1 MNKNKLKIFATT
13 SRTTLLSSIKERLEK
28 LKVDEPKSLPQKFEN
43 GILIDDVSFTQGSK
57 YKQREELIKAVNHIG
72 KEQIIEEISYTWFNR
87 IVAIYFMQVNGYLKY
102 GFNILPSSNSSRLE
116 PDVVVNIHKANIP
129 NLDKN
134 KAIELSNAG
143 KFNELYNYILLLVCN
158 DLHTQLPFLFEKL
171 DDYSELLIPSDLL
184 IEGSLIQN
192 IAKETDV
199 EDWKEVE
206 VIGWLYQF
214 YITEKKDEIFAS
226 KKKIDKD
233 SIGPATQLFTPK
245 WIVKYMV
252 ENSVGKIWVQSNSK
266 DIKLIEN
273 WKYFLKDDTEVE
285 LAQINKP
292 EDITVIDPSMGSG
305 HILVYA
311 FDVLYQI
318 YLSQGYQKKDI
329 VRSILKYNLF
339 GIDIDQRAT
348 QLASFAL
355 MMKACEYDSEII
367 NEHIKLHLIAIQET
381 NTFSKPD
388 SKDYPVLSRLYEMY
402 IDALEYGSIL
412 EPSLSTDDISKAK
425 EELINA
431 ERKHDMFS
439 QILISQYRAIVE
451 QTELLSKNYIIAITN
466 PPYMGG
472 GNMSPKLSKYVKDYY
487 PDSKSDLFSV
497 FIERCLEFASSKGLV
512 SMITMHSWM
521 FLSSFENLR
530 KNIIENH
537 EILSMVHLGARA
549 FEEIGGEVVQT
560 TTFVIRE

>member
-1 MNKNKLKIFATT
+1 MNKNKLKIFATS
-13 SRTTLLSSIKERLEK
+13 SRTVLLSSVKERLEK
-28 LKVDEPKSLPQKFEN
+28 LKVDAPQSLPQKFEN
-43 GILIDDVSFTQGSK
+43 GILIDDISFTEGAK
-57 YKQREELIKAVNHIG
+57 HKQRDELINAVNQIG

-87 IVAIYFMQVNGYLKY
+87 FVAIYFMQVNGYLKY
-102 GFNILPSSNSSRLE
+102 GFDILPSASSSRLE
-116 PDVVVNIHKANIP
+116 PEVVVNIHKANIP
-129 NLDKN
+129 NLDKTR
-134 KAIELSNAG
+134 AIELSNAG

-184 IEGSLIQN
+184 IEGSIIQN

-206 VIGWLYQF
+206 IIGWLYQF

-252 ENSVGKIWVQSNSK
+252 ENSVGKIWVQSNQN
-266 DIKLIEN
+266 DLKLSEN
-273 WKYFLKDDTEVE
+273 WKYFLKDEAEVE
-285 LAQINKP
+285 IVQIKKP
-292 EDITVIDPSMGSG
+292 EDLTVIDPSMGSG

-318 YLSQGYQKKDI
+318 YQSQGYQKKDI
-329 VRSILKYNLF
+329 VRSILKNNLF
-339 GIDIDQRAT
+339 GIDIDARAT

-355 MMKACEYDSEII
+355 MMKACEYDKNII
-367 NEHIKLHLIAIQET
+367 NEHIKLNLIAIQET
-381 NTFSKPD
+381 NSFSKPD
-388 SKDYPVLSRLYEMY
+388 SKDYPILNRLYELFV
-402 IDALEYGSIL
+402 DALEYGSIL
-412 EPSLSTDDISKAK
+412 TSSLSIDDIEKAK
-425 EELINA
+425 QELLKA
-431 ERKHDMFS
+431 ESKHDMFS
-439 QILISQYRAIVE
+439 QILISQYKPIIE
-451 QTELLSKNYIIAITN
+451 QTELLSKNYVIAITN

-497 FIERCLEFASSKGLV
+497 FIERCLEFAVSKGLV

-521 FLSSFENLR
+521 FLSSFEILR
-530 KNIIENH
+530 KRIIENH

-560 TTFVIRE
+560 TSFVIRK

>member
-1 MNKNKLKIFATT
+1 MNKKKLETFATKARI
-13 SRTTLLSSIKERLEK
+13 SLMSGIKDTLEK
-28 LKVDEPKSLPQKFEN
+28 LKVDEPSILPKRFEN
-43 GILIDDVSFTQGSK
+43 GVLINDVSFSEGKKKQ
-57 YKQREELIKAVNHIG
+57 QREELIEVIAAKG
-72 KEQIIEEISYTWFNR
+72 KENIIEEMAYTWFNR
-87 IVAIYFMQVNGYLKY
+87 FVAIYYMQVNGYLEY
-102 GFNILPSSNSSRLE
+102 GFEILPSPTSIRLE
-116 PDVVVNIHKANIP
+116 PEVVVNIHRATIP
-129 NLDKN
+129 KLDKAR
-134 KAIELSNAG
+134 AINLSNDG
-143 KFNELYNYILLLVCN
+143 KFTELYNYILLLVCN
-158 DLHTQLPFLFEKL
+158 DLHNKLPFLFEKL
-171 DDYSELLIPSDLL
+171 NDYSELLIPLDLL
-184 IEGSLIQN
+184 TEGSLIQN
-192 IAKETDV
+192 IVKETDE

-226 KKKIDKD
+226 KKKIGKD
-233 SIGPATQLFTPK
+233 TIGPATQLFTPK

-252 ENSVGKIWVQSNSK
+252 ENSVGKIWVQSNCK

-273 WKYFLKDDTEVE
+273 WKYFLKDDKEVE

-311 FDVLYQI
+311 FEVLYQI
-318 YLSQGYQKKDI
+318 YISQGYQKKDI
-329 VRSILKYNLF
+329 VRSILKNNLF
-339 GIDIDQRAT
+339 GIDIDQRAM
-348 QLASFAL
+348 QLAGFAL

-367 NEHIKLHLIAIQET
+367 NEHIKLNLISIQET
-381 NTFSKPD
+381 NALSKPD
-388 SKDYPVLSRLYEMY
+388 PKDYPVLGRLYEMY
-402 IDALEYGSIL
+402 IDALEYGSVL
-412 EPSLSTDDISKAK
+412 TPSLSTDDLNMAK
-425 EELINA
+425 EELLKA

-439 QILISQYRAIVE
+439 QILIAQYKPIVE

-497 FIERCLEFASSKGLV
+497 FIERCLEFAYSKGLV

-521 FLSSFENLR
+521 FLSSFETLR
-530 KNIIENH
+530 KDIIENH

-560 TTFVIRE
+560 TSFVIRK